1 MNRRH
6 YTCTRSVGNEKLQ
19 AAHVRWTGAMR
30 GAKIAVHR
38 FTDGRLRFSCKDRVL
53 SCTAYGTHAVPDPA
67 EVEKTLDA
75 RLDLIA
81 RRAASPPV
89 MSPHWLPEPVQP
101 AGAVCHCAVRCSPC
115 SRPRARCAW
124 LRAVP
129 LRCAH
134 GLQCSRPGRE
144 SRRSS
149 RTGKLDRW
157 FALAAEA
164 TLLFCVDRIRKWHR
178 GPPRP
183 RGRLYC
189 HP

>member
-1 MNRRH
+1 MLTKALTFSH
-6 YTCTRSVGNEKLQ
+6 GGTKYCVKTQGPGT
-19 AAHVRWTGAMR
+19 AMR

-101 AGAVCHCAVRCSPC
+101 AGAECAIVLSGARHA
-115 SRPRARCAW
+115 RAQE
-124 LRAVP
+124 RAARGSGRFPSAAPMVFNV
-129 LRCAH
+129 
-134 GLQCSRPGRE
+134 PGRDGKADAPAEPE
-144 SRRSS
+144 SWIDGSPWRR
-149 RTGKLDRW
+149 RRHYY
-157 FALAAEA
+157 FALTE
-164 TLLFCVDRIRKWHR
+164 
-178 GPPRP
+178 
-183 RGRLYC
+183 
-189 HP
+189 